1 MSVVEKVSLGLVL
14 LFLVVAC
21 VRLFSAPLKVALRVL
36 INSVLGFG
44 ALWLLNLT
52 GGVTGIALGLNIF
65 CSHAEMEA
73 IREANRALGSWR
85 LEDCTLYVTLEPC
98 PMCAGA
104 ILSARIP
111 RVYYGAR
118 DRAMGACGGVLN
130 LFMEDFPARPA
141 LVGGVLREECHQVLA
156 DFFRSLRG
164 PNGQKR
170 EI

>member
-65 CSHAEMEA
+65 NPLTVG
-73 IREANRALGSWR
+73 ILGVPGLFLLLLLQW
-85 LEDCTLYVTLEPC
+85 
-98 PMCAGA
+98 
-104 ILSARIP
+104 
-111 RVYYGAR
+111 
-118 DRAMGACGGVLN
+118 VL
-130 LFMEDFPARPA
+130 
-141 LVGGVLREECHQVLA
+141 
-156 DFFRSLRG
+156 
-164 PNGQKR
+164 K
-170 EI
+170 

>member
-65 CSHAEMEA
+65 NTLTVG
-73 IREANRALGSWR
+73 ILGVPGLFLLLLLQW
-85 LEDCTLYVTLEPC
+85 
-98 PMCAGA
+98 
-104 ILSARIP
+104 
-111 RVYYGAR
+111 
-118 DRAMGACGGVLN
+118 VL
-130 LFMEDFPARPA
+130 
-141 LVGGVLREECHQVLA
+141 
-156 DFFRSLRG
+156 
-164 PNGQKR
+164 K
-170 EI
+170 

>member
-65 CSHAEMEA
+65 NS
-73 IREANRALGSWR
+73 L
-85 LEDCTLYVTLEPC
+85 TV
-98 PMCAGA
+98 
-104 ILSARIP
+104 
-111 RVYYGAR
+111 
-118 DRAMGACGGVLN
+118 GVLGVPG
-130 LFMEDFPARPA
+130 LFLLLLLHWVM
-141 LVGGVLREECHQVLA
+141 
-156 DFFRSLRG
+156 
-164 PNGQKR
+164 K
-170 EI
+170 

>member
-65 CSHAEMEA
+65 NSLTVGT
-73 IREANRALGSWR
+73 LGVPGLFLLLLLQW
-85 LEDCTLYVTLEPC
+85 
-98 PMCAGA
+98 
-104 ILSARIP
+104 
-111 RVYYGAR
+111 
-118 DRAMGACGGVLN
+118 VL
-130 LFMEDFPARPA
+130 
-141 LVGGVLREECHQVLA
+141 
-156 DFFRSLRG
+156 
-164 PNGQKR
+164 K
-170 EI
+170 

>member
-65 CSHAEMEA
+65 NYLTGG
-73 IREANRALGSWR
+73 ILGVPGLFLLLLLQW
-85 LEDCTLYVTLEPC
+85 
-98 PMCAGA
+98 
-104 ILSARIP
+104 
-111 RVYYGAR
+111 
-118 DRAMGACGGVLN
+118 VL
-130 LFMEDFPARPA
+130 
-141 LVGGVLREECHQVLA
+141 
-156 DFFRSLRG
+156 
-164 PNGQKR
+164 K
-170 EI
+170 

>member
-65 CSHAEMEA
+65 NSLTVG
-73 IREANRALGSWR
+73 ILGVPGLFLLLLLQWV
-85 LEDCTLYVTLEPC
+85 LKEPT
-98 PMCAGA
+98 
-104 ILSARIP
+104 
-111 RVYYGAR
+111 
-118 DRAMGACGGVLN
+118 
-130 LFMEDFPARPA
+130 
-141 LVGGVLREECHQVLA
+141 
-156 DFFRSLRG
+156 
-164 PNGQKR
+164 
-170 EI
+170 

>member
-65 CSHAEMEA
+65 NSLTAG
-73 IREANRALGSWR
+73 ILGVPGLFLLLLLQW
-85 LEDCTLYVTLEPC
+85 
-98 PMCAGA
+98 
-104 ILSARIP
+104 
-111 RVYYGAR
+111 
-118 DRAMGACGGVLN
+118 VL
-130 LFMEDFPARPA
+130 
-141 LVGGVLREECHQVLA
+141 
-156 DFFRSLRG
+156 
-164 PNGQKR
+164 K
-170 EI
+170 

>member
-65 CSHAEMEA
+65 NSLTVG
-73 IREANRALGSWR
+73 ILGVPGLCLLLLLQW
-85 LEDCTLYVTLEPC
+85 
-98 PMCAGA
+98 
-104 ILSARIP
+104 
-111 RVYYGAR
+111 
-118 DRAMGACGGVLN
+118 VL
-130 LFMEDFPARPA
+130 
-141 LVGGVLREECHQVLA
+141 
-156 DFFRSLRG
+156 
-164 PNGQKR
+164 K
-170 EI
+170 